1 VLATLGYGV
10 GASALWGAGDF
21 SGGVA
26 TKRRNAFA
34 VVCGAHSTGLLLAVV
49 LALLLREPLAS
60 GYAVMWGAIA
70 GVAGGLAL
78 AAFYRSLAIG
88 VMGINAPVA
97 ALITAGLPVILAIHQ
112 QGYPKPLQLAGF
124 GLAACSIVLVSRPQK
139 LHGRPKGLGLA
150 ILSGFGFGVFL
161 VGMQRAGS
169 AHVWWP
175 MAVARAAS
183 AGIAGIGFLFARQA
197 SNESRSSGGIRL
209 VLAAGICDT
218 LGNAM
223 FMLAARSGRL
233 DVAAA
238 LSSLYPVTTVLLAR
252 VIFGEHVHRVQAI
265 GSALALIAVPMIAA

>member
-1 VLATLGYGV
+1 LLATLGYGV

-34 VVCGAHSTGLLLAVV
+34 VVCGAHGTGFVLAVLLAWI
-49 LALLLREPLAS
+49 LREPQATRD
-60 GYAVMWGAIA
+60 AVTWGVIA

-78 AAFYRSLAIG
+78 AAFYRSLAVG

-97 ALITAGLPVILAIHQ
+97 ALITTGLPVALAIHQ
-112 QGYPKPLQLAGF
+112 QGFPKPLQLFGF

-139 LHGRPKGLGLA
+139 LEGRPKGLGLA
-150 ILSGFGFGVFL
+150 VLSGIGFGVFL

-183 AGIAGIGFLFARQA
+183 AGIAAVGLLFARPQTQPNA
-197 SNESRSSGGIRL
+197 TRGIAL
-209 VLAAGICDT
+209 VLVAGICDT

-252 VIFGEHVHRVQAI
+252 IIMGEHVHRVQAI